1 MCCNIKQRTPAMS
14 GDFESDIDKNTIIMN
29 TSISMENITIDIFI
43 HV

>member
-1 MCCNIKQRTPAMS
+1 MS

-43 HV
+43 HVYIKLLKFCIDE